1 MRLSV
6 IFAFALF
13 TILLFSSDSSAE
25 EEFTISVV
33 SGDTTLTIGD
43 TPESWVLSGAPY
55 SQLEVSDD
63 LKDAN
68 GFSHQLRIS
77 DLSKNSTFVFKLQGT
92 NFDNDTT
99 YTFGYRFTTYHP
111 FSSTYLN
118 PDGSM
123 TRRPVEVVFSGN
135 NSEEINYNLAG
146 NLSRYTDIF
155 GGVEKD
161 NCTVLEVRVSLE
173 GKSSEDLFYTS
184 SDSFFLEGYND
195 AEECIYYE
203 SPNTEKYVVYGVSLF
218 IISILVFSHY
228 SAKRMNTNIGIVLL
242 LIILGSFMLPL
253 TLFAILICWGI
264 GVNFGGGERD
274 QEEYERSGKAVPALI
289 TIGSFFSI
297 FIGLALIMSSWVNS
311 DIRLKRNIV
320 LIGQSQSNLNIYEYN
335 YVWSNKKYRGVM
347 AQDLLK
353 SNPEAVSK
361 LFGYYLVNYS
371 KIDVD
376 FEEISNP

>member
-43 TPESWVLSGAPY
+43 TSKSWVLSGAPY

-63 LKDAN
+63 
-68 GFSHQLRIS
+68 FHQARIS

-111 FSSTYLN
+111 LSSDIYN
-118 PDGSM
+118 PNG
-123 TRRPVEVVFSGN
+123 RQNGYRGVEVVFSGN

-146 NLSRYTDIF
+146 NLSQYTYSND
-155 GGVEKD
+155 D
-161 NCTVLEVRVSLE
+161 NCTVFKVRVYLE
-173 GKSSEDLFYTS
+173 GKSSEDLFYTY

-203 SPNTEKYVVYGVSLF
+203 SPNTEKYIIYGVSLF

-253 TLFAILICWGI
+253 TLFVILICWGF

-289 TIGSFFSI
+289 TIGSFVSI
-297 FIGLALIMSSWVNS
+297 FIGLALILSSWVSS

>member
-43 TPESWVLSGAPY
+43 TPKSWVLSGAPY

-63 LKDAN
+63 LNDAN
-68 GFSHQLRIS
+68 GFSQQARIS
-77 DLSKNSTFVFKLQGT
+77 DLSKNSTFVFKVQGT

-99 YTFGYRFTTYHP
+99 YTFGYSFTTYHP
-111 FSSTYLN
+111 LFSDLYN
-118 PDGSM
+118 PNG
-123 TRRPVEVVFSGN
+123 RNNGYRGVEVVFSGN

-146 NLSRYTDIF
+146 NLSQYTD
-155 GGVEKD
+155 KD
-161 NCTVLEVRVSLE
+161 NCTVLEVRVYLK
-173 GKSSEDLFYTS
+173 GKSSEALFYTS
-184 SDSFFLEGYND
+184 SDLFFLEGYND

-203 SPNTEKYVVYGVSLF
+203 SPNTEKYIIYGVSLF

-253 TLFAILICWGI
+253 TLFVILICWGF

-274 QEEYERSGKAVPALI
+274 QEEYERSGKAVPVLI
-289 TIGSFFSI
+289 TIGSFVSI
-297 FIGLALIMSSWVNS
+297 FIGLALILSSWVSS

-353 SNPEAVSK
+353 SNPGAVSK

-376 FEEISNP
+376 FEEILNP

>member
-43 TPESWVLSGAPY
+43 TSKSWVLSGAPY

-63 LKDAN
+63 
-68 GFSHQLRIS
+68 FHQARIS

-111 FSSTYLN
+111 LSSDIYN
-118 PDGSM
+118 PNG
-123 TRRPVEVVFSGN
+123 RQNGYRGVEVAFSGN

-146 NLSRYTDIF
+146 NLSQYTYFND
-155 GGVEKD
+155 D
-161 NCTVLEVRVSLE
+161 NCTVLKVRVYLE
-173 GKSSEDLFYTS
+173 GKSSEDLFYTY

-203 SPNTEKYVVYGVSLF
+203 SPNTEKYIIYGVSLF

-253 TLFAILICWGI
+253 TLFVILICWAF

-289 TIGSFFSI
+289 TIGSFVSI
-297 FIGLALIMSSWVNS
+297 FIGLALILSSWVSS

>member
-43 TPESWVLSGAPY
+43 TSESWVLSGAPY

-111 FSSTYLN
+111 LFSDLYN
-118 PDGSM
+118 PNG
-123 TRRPVEVVFSGN
+123 RQNGYRAVEVVFSGN

-146 NLSRYTDIF
+146 NLSQYTYFND
-155 GGVEKD
+155 D
-161 NCTVLEVRVSLE
+161 NCTVLKVTVYLE
-173 GKSSEDLFYTS
+173 GKSSKDLFYTS

>member
-43 TPESWVLSGAPY
+43 TPKSWVLSGAPY

-68 GFSHQLRIS
+68 GFSQQARIS

-111 FSSTYLN
+111 LFSDLYN
-118 PDGSM
+118 PNG
-123 TRRPVEVVFSGN
+123 RQNGYRAVEVVFSGN

-146 NLSRYTDIF
+146 NLSQYTYFND
-155 GGVEKD
+155 D
-161 NCTVLEVRVSLE
+161 NCTVLKVRVSLE

-253 TLFAILICWGI
+253 TLFVILICWGF

-376 FEEISNP
+376 FEEISNS